1 MTISTP
7 SLRLLVCIVIFCG
20 VGTSCVHTPVTK
32 PLNDTEETIQKMWAQ
47 ANTLWN
53 QGKKDKAE
61 LLYKTI
67 ITRYPESYRVCSS
80 GLRCVEFLIIKKD
93 YTHAESLLAQL
104 TQDFPDGTWPFLIQD
119 MWITLLM
126 EVKDYGRTRQQ
137 CEKMITE
144 YPETAEASRAR
155 RLLTTL
161 DAMEDKN
168 PAK

>member
-7 SLRLLVCIVIFCG
+7 SLRLLVCIVLFCG

-32 PLNDTEETIQKMWAQ
+32 PLNDTEETIEKMWSQ

-61 LLYKTI
+61 ILYKTI
-67 ITRYPESYRVCSS
+67 FTRYPECCWGFGA
-80 GLRCVEFLIIKKD
+80 GLRCAEYLIIKKD

-104 TQDFPDGTWPFLIQD
+104 SMDYPDGVPLWLLHD

-126 EVKDYGRTRQQ
+126 EVKDYRRARQQ

-144 YPETAEASRAR
+144 YPETAELSRAR

-161 DAMEDKN
+161 DAMDDKN
-168 PAK
+168 HAK